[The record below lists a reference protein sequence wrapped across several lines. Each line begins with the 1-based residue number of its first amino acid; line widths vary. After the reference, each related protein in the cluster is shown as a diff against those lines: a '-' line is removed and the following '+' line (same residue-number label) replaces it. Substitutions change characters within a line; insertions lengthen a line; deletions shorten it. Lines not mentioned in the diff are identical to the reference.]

1 MIYPVLVIYKIRL
14 QDSIAY
20 KTLLQPNG
28 IDDFLIYDNSPASFE
43 QDLSQ
48 VPHGACY
55 QRDYSNS
62 GLPKA
67 YNLGAN
73 IAVQKGY
80 DHILLLDQDSKF
92 SSETWNCY
100 LCHLDFPGIV
110 SPMFKTK
117 EGLNFSPVY
126 IGGMLPRAERE
137 LHGGEYSLYRHA
149 VINSGCCIPVKLFEQ
164 VGGYDPRVRLDF
176 ADFQFQLHVRDIQPR
191 LLVLDVVAEQ
201 DFSNDVVD
209 VLALRRRFTLY
220 LESALHFR
228 SDSFKG
234 KLKHHYAVFHHT
246 LSLFYRTRHLSFLAD
261 YLKFLLGGKRNDGE
275 QECV

>member
-20 KTLLQPNG
+20 NTLLRPNG

-48 VPHGACY
+48 VPHKACY

-67 YNLGAN
+67 YNCGATM
-73 IAVQKGY
+73 AVQKGY
-80 DHILLLDQDSKF
+80 SHILLLDQDSKF
-92 SSETWNCY
+92 PLETWDCY
-100 LCHLDFPGIV
+100 LRHLDFPGIV

-126 IGGMLPRAERE
+126 IGGLLPRAERD
-137 LHGGEYSLYRHA
+137 LHGGEYSLYSHA
-149 VINSGCCIPVKLFEQ
+149 VINSGCCIPVGLFEQ
-164 VGGYDPRVRLDF
+164 AGGYDPRVRLDF
-176 ADFQFQLHVRDIQPR
+176 ADFQFQLRVRAIRPR

-209 VLALRRRFTLY
+209 VRALRSRFKLY

-228 SDSFKG
+228 SDSVKG

-246 LSLFYRTRHLSFLAD
+246 LSLFFRTRSLSFLTD
-261 YLKFLLGGKRNDGE
+261 YVKFLLGG
-275 QECV
+275 